1 MSIAAREKDEKISY
15 GVLDPSAFAEDGGPS
30 IAERIGKG
38 SANKVYF
45 RPADNR
51 RVVKRAPWAAATRCG
66 RGWSATRKAER

>member
-51 RVVKRAPWAAATRCG
+51 RVVKRGALG
-66 RGWSATRKAER
+66 GWDQMRARLGS